1 MISAC
6 SGADGSPLGG
16 GTRATMDS
24 RISSMP
30 MPVLALASTAS
41 DASMPI
47 TSSTSWRAASGSA
60 CGRSILLSTGSTSMP
75 SSMAV

>member
-6 SGADGSPLGG
+6 SGAFGSPLGG

-30 MPVLALASTAS
+30 MPVLALALTAS
-41 DASMPI
+41 VASRPI
-47 TSSTSWRAASGSA
+47 TSSISAAAASGSA
-60 CGRSILLSTGSTSMP
+60 DGRSILFRMGTTSTP
-75 SSMAV
+75 SSIAV